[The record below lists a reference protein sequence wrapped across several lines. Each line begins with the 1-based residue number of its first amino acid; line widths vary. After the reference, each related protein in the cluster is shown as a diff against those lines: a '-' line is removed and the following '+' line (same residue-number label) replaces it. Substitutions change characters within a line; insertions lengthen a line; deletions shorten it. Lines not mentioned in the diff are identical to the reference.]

1 MHLLPDERLDTVN
14 DDIRLLQKSTG
25 LTFGTDALLL
35 ASYIQEKPN
44 ARALELGGG
53 SGIISLLLLAR
64 KKACHITVSE
74 IQEDYAQLICRNAAL
89 NGMEDRLSVV
99 KGDLRQLS
107 PAPDDGSYRYV
118 FTNPPYMKPTGLLNR
133 ETAKAVARHEL
144 HGDIGDFCRVAAA
157 KLTFGG
163 HFYAVYR
170 PNRLT
175 DLLDA
180 MRQALIEPKKL
191 TFVHPDV
198 HASPCLVLV
207 MGRRGGG
214 ASLVCTPP
222 LILHTDQTHKEN
234 SPTLSYILEHGSF
247 PPEGKRERI
256 GI

>member
-1 MHLLPDERLDTVN
+1 MHQLPDERLDTVN
-14 DDIRLLQKSTG
+14 DDIRLLQKSAG

-64 KKACHITVSE
+64 KKAAHITVSE
-74 IQEDYAQLICRNAAL
+74 IQPDYAALIARNAAL
-89 NGMEDRLSVV
+89 NGMQEQLTVLT
-99 KGDLRQLS
+99 GDLRALT
-107 PAPDDGSYRYV
+107 PAPDDGSFRYV

-133 ETAKAVARHEL
+133 EEAKAIARHEL

-170 PNRLT
+170 PERLT
-175 DLLDA
+175 DLLEA
-180 MRQALIEPKKL
+180 MRRADIEPKKL
-191 TFVHPDV
+191 TLV
-198 HASPCLVLV
+198 HADVAAPPSLVLV

-222 LILHTDQTHKEN
+222 LILHTDQLHKEN
-234 SPTLSYILEHGSF
+234 SPALSYILEHSSF
-247 PPEGKRERI
+247 PPKEREPQ
-256 GI
+256 